1 MSDDNKTE
9 DISDLAEQAKIVAE
23 ATGREEAD
31 VLADLL
37 DDGIVNNSHKAP
49 EKDLVTQLKE
59 AAELI
64 TTVQSINQEVSENK
78 VLNGGDNKTDI
89 KVETTLE
96 GDIVDRAI
104 ASVHRKAEN
113 IKKIA
118 LIFVPV
124 FLLLTGGS
132 MEMVGLTDWFGS
144 DDDNDYDDDYYVDYG
159 GCTAPD
165 ADNYDP
171 MATWDDGSCYWD
183 NNNGGGGGP
192 PQHCDWSWSDS
203 SYTDD
208 GQPNT
213 LFVVGSFSSFQCPH
227 EMEGDFRV
235 HLFKDGQPYDED
247 EFFGINFRESYDI
260 YHTFEDLEEGDYT
273 IQFRFDTYDGSN
285 WNWDSPRNYYFEE
298 SCIASPNYNNLVLI
312 TNNDDLT
319 VEVDFEDENEGGVD
333 IEIMISTY
341 LNDGFIETID
351 YSEIETFRVS
361 EFGTTNIKIENYEGL
376 KDLED
381 GNWKVEF
388 RFRTINTNGNDYE
401 DCCEMSNQVEID
413 EIDDAIYGC
422 TDSEA
427 TNYDSMATDD
437 DGTCEYPPD
446 EPCEVEIINHY
457 RGHVS
462 EDAEQDAILVAFRV
476 VPNDYCD
483 DGVEIDLFLK
493 QPGQSVNYSHSWEM
507 DDSSVA
513 EDFTHIFDGVAIGD
527 SWTPIVTAYDMNN
540 DSVIES
546 IMMWGIDVEE
556 QEPETCEINLFIIQL
571 TTNSTTAT
579 VGFDLDCGEDTN
591 DLEGYNVSVQFLVYH
606 VNETNSGPN
615 ATGPLEWTT
624 QTYYIQGYADD
635 PRFLELNNFTVNNT
649 TNYDFYW
656 YAIWEDADGATQYIE
671 QTWLNRELEP

>member
-1 MSDDNKTE
+1 MSDDSKADDITE
-9 DISDLAEQAKIVAE
+9 LAEQAKIVAE
-23 ATGREEAD
+23 ATGRDEAD

-64 TTVQSINQEVSENK
+64 TTVQSINAEVAENK

-104 ASVHRKAEN
+104 DAVQRKADN
-113 IKKIA
+113 IKKLVITLA
-118 LIFVPV
+118 PV

-132 MEMVGLTDWFGS
+132 MEAIGITNFFGS
-144 DDDNDYDDDYYVDYG
+144 DSDDDYDNDDYYVDYG
-159 GCTAPD
+159 GCTASD

-183 NNNGGGGGP
+183 DNNGGGGGP

-203 SYTDD
+203 SYADD
-208 GQPNT
+208 EQPNT
-213 LFVVGSFSSFQCPH
+213 LFIVGSFSSFQCPH

-235 HLFKDGQPYDED
+235 HLFKDGQHYDED
-247 EFFGINFRESYDI
+247 EFFGINFKESYDI
-260 YHTFEDLEEGDYT
+260 YHTFGDLEEGDYT

-285 WNWDSPRNYYFEE
+285 WNWDSPRNYYFEQ
-298 SCIASPNYNNLVLI
+298 SCMASPNYNNLVLI

-319 VEVDFEDENEGGVD
+319 VEADFEDENGCGVD

-341 LNDGFIETID
+341 LNGAFVESID

-361 EFGTTNIKIENYEGL
+361 EVGTTNIKIENYEGL

-381 GNWKVEF
+381 GNWQVEF
-388 RFRTINTNGNDYE
+388 RFRTVNTNGNDYE

-413 EIDDAIYGC
+413 EVDDAIYGC

-437 DGTCEYPPD
+437 DGTCEYPPN
-446 EPCEVEIINHY
+446 EPCEIEITNHY
-457 RGHVS
+457 RGHVAD
-462 EDAEQDAILVAFRV
+462 DAEQDAILVAFRV
-476 VPNDYCD
+476 VPSNCE
-483 DGVEIDLFLK
+483 GEQIEIDIQLF
-493 QPGQSVNYSHSWEM
+493 QNGYDANYSHWQIVSG
-507 DDSSVA
+507 DVA
-513 EDFTHIFDGVAIGD
+513 IDISHTFDGVAVGN
-527 SWTPIVTAYDMNN
+527 SWTPTIIASL
-540 DSVIES
+540 DSDILEQVWF
-546 IMMWGIDVEE
+546 WGIDIVE
-556 QEPETCEINLFIIQL
+556 QEPETCEINLFAIQL
-571 TTNSTTAT
+571 NTNSTTAT
-579 VGFDLDCGEDTN
+579 VGFDLDCGENTN

-615 ATGPLEWTT
+615 ATGPIEWTT

-635 PRFLELNNFTVNNT
+635 PRYLILDNFTVNNT
-649 TNYDFYW
+649 THYDFYW
-656 YAIWEDADGATQYIE
+656 YAIWEDADGETQYIE
-671 QTWLNRELEP
+671 QTWLNREIDA